1 MSKRTIFY
9 TTDYSDVPLIKLRYK
24 DTEFYA
30 ILDSGSESTL
40 IDRRFVEK
48 LELEPSKTDI
58 SVSYIGFGGVS
69 DMPLS
74 NVNLHCSVT
83 DDAGSSSYPIK
94 INATL
99 SDLSAIQAYFDKWNE
114 EKISVPLLIGSD
126 TLAWIEATIDF
137 ENQMFSF
144 YEDTDEQDR

>member
-1 MSKRTIFY
+1 MTKRTIFY

-40 IDRRFVEK
+40 IDRRFAES

-74 NVNLHCSVT
+74 NVKIPCSVT
-83 DDAGSSSYPIK
+83 DGSESYPVTID
-94 INATL
+94 ATL

-114 EKISVPLLIGSD
+114 EKILVPLLIGSP
-126 TLAWIEATIDF
+126 TLAWLEATIDYG
-137 ENQMFSF
+137 NHLFSF
-144 YEDTDEQDR
+144 SDPLTKKQ